1 VTAASSFYV
10 NDTQTGA
17 SVFIN
22 PTSAG
27 TAFAIGNGAGV
38 VNLSQDADRW
48 NANARSFW
56 LTGLSGNNANES
68 GIGFWGGPTGG
79 GVYARGSAGYGKFVA
94 FNIVGAIIVS
104 SNGNVAIGPDSTYS
118 ANDNT
123 RLDVQGLGSFTS
135 GVSIGGVA
143 PISGLTSFVAFAS
156 GVSPVGSMTEGG
168 IIYATS
174 GQLWV
179 NGTAGDHTQI
189 TPHDPETGE
198 IYTNSYNV
206 YTGNGEKYYPK
217 SGRLVT
223 YMVDKV
229 NPEIQTK
236 ELWIKGKMAKAT
248 TEVTE
253 DPFIEVDNEID
264 GQIVDLV
271 TRYEA
276 KDGKIIAKQDRK
288 VTQIKTKL
296 GTKKVL
302 KPDHVLNTDTGKV
315 YRKPTRAE
323 AEKGQFVF
331 DWTTMPKFV
340 RDAWGK

>member
-1 VTAASSFYV
+1 MNETASA
-10 NDTQTGA
+10 T
-17 SVFIN
+17 N
-22 PTSAG
+22 PTLIPGNTDINTGIGWAETSKLSLIANQLEMVRLDGTVSSGTSAYFLGGIGIGG
-27 TAFAIGNGAGV
+27 TA
-38 VNLSQDADRW
+38 VN
-48 NANARSFW
+48 
-56 LTGLSGNNANES
+56 
-68 GIGFWGGPTGG
+68 
-79 GVYARGSAGYGKFVA
+79 
-94 FNIVGAIIVS
+94 
-104 SNGNVAIGPDSTYS
+104 
-118 ANDNT
+118 
-123 RLDVQGLGSFTS
+123 
-135 GVSIGGVA
+135 

-156 GVSPVGSMTEGG
+156 GVSPAGSMTEGG

-189 TPHDPETGE
+189 TPHDRETGE
-198 IYTNSYNV
+198 VYTNSYNV

-223 YMVDKV
+223 YTVDKV

-236 ELWIKGKMAKAT
+236 ELWIKGKMAQAT
-248 TEVTE
+248 IEVTE
-253 DPFIEVDNEID
+253 DPFVEVDNEVEGEIID
-264 GQIVDLV
+264 PV

-276 KDGKIIAKQDRK
+276 EDGKIVAKQDRK
-288 VTQIKTKL
+288 VTRIKTKL

-302 KPDHVLNTDTGKV
+302 KPDHILNADTGKV

-323 AEKGQFVF
+323 VEQGQFVF